1 MTTATNVFATY
12 YSRERPSHR
21 PSVFGPLWAPLCCNT
36 LTSSDG
42 TVHPYGFLRL
52 PKGFHLSWGLETDYD
67 ERQVVAVGPLSL
79 TRPETDAE
87 REEREEGEA
96 IAAWEE
102 RELNRYTE
110 WYY

>member
-1 MTTATNVFATY
+1 MT
-12 YSRERPSHR
+12 PSHR
-21 PSVFGPLWAPLCCNT
+21 PTMFGPLWSPFCCNVRT
-36 LTSSDG
+36 TDNG
-42 TVHPYGFLRL
+42 KVCAFGFLRL
-52 PKGFHLSWGLETDYD
+52 PKGLILSWGLDTDYD
-67 ERQVVAVGPLSL
+67 ERQVAAVGPLSL
-79 TRPETDAE
+79 TRPETDQE